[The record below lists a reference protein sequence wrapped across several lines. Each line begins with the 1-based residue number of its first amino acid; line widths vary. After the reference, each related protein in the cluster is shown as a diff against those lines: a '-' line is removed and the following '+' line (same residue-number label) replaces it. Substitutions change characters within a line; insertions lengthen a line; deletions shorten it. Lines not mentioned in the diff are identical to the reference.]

1 MRRVFITGSTDGLGR
16 AAARQLIEEGHQVVL
31 HARTAERAPRSG
43 GPGATCRRGCHRRSR
58 ERRQTRALAEQ
69 VNKIG
74 RMDAVIHNAGVYRE
88 GARGNTPEGHAKIL
102 AVNTL
107 APYLLTKLI
116 ERPDRLVYLSS
127 SMHRGGDGSLRDI
140 DWQERR
146 WDANTA
152 YSESKLYLT
161 ALAFSVARH
170 WPKVL
175 SNAVDPGWVPRGWA
189 ARARPMI
196 SRRDIARRPGWRPAT
211 MRPRKPAAGTGITAR
226 GRQAAAEAGDTE
238 FQDRLDRQA
247 GGAHRRQDL
256 LTMNNEFD
264 VVIVG
269 GGAAGV
275 GAARR
280 LAGSGLSTLLLE
292 ADLRLGGRAWTR
304 EIAGL
309 PLDLGCGWLHSAEK
323 NALAALAEEGGIALD
338 KRRAAWGTQFR
349 DLGFSARR
357 AGRCFPGIRRLD
369 APARGGAGRQRPR
382 VRRARSAGRL
392 EYPCPEHRQLHQRWP
407 AGADVRGRLSQLRRS
422 IDRHQLACGE
432 RTRRADRRQ
441 LSRIALR
448 CGSRRRS
455 IRSSCP
461 RREPCSP
468 PPPAWSGRAPP
479 FSRSPRRCCP
489 ETASNYRP
497 LWTPGATRRDR
508 CRLGRNEKM
517 FMEIVGEAP
526 FENETQVLG
535 NPRAP
540 DTASYYIRPL
550 GMPVVECFFG
560 GEGARMV
567 ETADLAAAAAFALD
581 QLAALFGESIRRS
594 LRPRVISNWSRNTW
608 VGGAYSYALPGQSGA
623 RQRLAQSFGQ
633 RVFFAGEATSRG
645 EFSTAHGA
653 YGSGV
658 RAANEAVEAL
668 LPGRGRQAA
677 GFTGGA

>member
-1 MRRVFITGSTDGLGR
+1 
-16 AAARQLIEEGHQVVL
+16 
-31 HARTAERAPRSG
+31 
-43 GPGATCRRGCHRRSR
+43 
-58 ERRQTRALAEQ
+58 
-69 VNKIG
+69 
-74 RMDAVIHNAGVYRE
+74 
-88 GARGNTPEGHAKIL
+88 
-102 AVNTL
+102 
-107 APYLLTKLI
+107 
-116 ERPDRLVYLSS
+116 
-127 SMHRGGDGSLRDI
+127 
-140 DWQERR
+140 
-146 WDANTA
+146 
-152 YSESKLYLT
+152 
-161 ALAFSVARH
+161 
-170 WPKVL
+170 
-175 SNAVDPGWVPRGWA
+175 
-189 ARARPMI
+189 
-196 SRRDIARRPGWRPAT
+196 
-211 MRPRKPAAGTGITAR
+211 
-226 GRQAAAEAGDTE
+226 
-238 FQDRLDRQA
+238 
-247 GGAHRRQDL
+247 
-256 LTMNNEFD
+256 MNNEFD

-323 NALAALAEEGGIALD
+323 NALAALAEQGGIALD

-349 DLGFSARR
+349 DLGFSAKER
-357 AGRCFPGIRRLD
+357 ADASREFGAWMHRLEEVQAGSDRASDALDPRGDWNTYVQNIVNFISGGPLDQMSAADYLNYDEASTDTNWRAARGLGALIAGSFPNRVALRLATPVHSLELSAPGTVLTTPTGVVRARATILTVSTTVLSGSGLKLPAALD
-369 APARGGAGRQRPR
+369 AWRDA
-382 VRRARSAGRL
+382 ARSL
-392 EYPCPEHRQLHQRWP
+392 P
-407 AGADVRGRLSQLRRS
+407 
-422 IDRHQLACGE
+422 
-432 RTRRADRRQ
+432 
-441 LSRIALR
+441 
-448 CGSRRRS
+448 
-455 IRSSCP
+455 
-461 RREPCSP
+461 
-468 PPPAWSGRAPP
+468 
-479 FSRSPRRCCP
+479 
-489 ETASNYRP
+489 
-497 LWTPGATRRDR
+497 
-508 CRLGRNEKM
+508 LGRNEKM
-517 FMEIVGEAP
+517 FLEIVGEAP

-535 NPRAP
+535 NPRAR

-550 GMPVVECFFG
+550 GMPVIECFFG